1 MFLCFAASKAVDTK
15 YNNREVLVSKVASYY
30 ILE

>member
-1 MFLCFAASKAVDTK
+1 MFLSLAASKAVDTE
-15 YNNREVLVSKVASYY
+15 YNNREVLVSKAASYY